1 MHMNTSNYAR
11 AAECV
16 NGIGLDSR
24 CGTPQVPSGSYCV
37 PLKARVMRETPV
49 PKRKPRALID
59 GYDEIEVASIDS
71 FPASDPPGWIEGKA
85 HPYLEDGPVL
95 VTRPATRKSAR

>member
-1 MHMNTSNYAR
+1 MEVNMPNYAL
-11 AAECV
+11 AAESV

-24 CGTPQVPSGSYCV
+24 RGTPQVPSGSCSV

-85 HPYLEDGPVL
+85 HPYLEDGPVP
-95 VTRPATRKSAR
+95 VTRPATRKRAR